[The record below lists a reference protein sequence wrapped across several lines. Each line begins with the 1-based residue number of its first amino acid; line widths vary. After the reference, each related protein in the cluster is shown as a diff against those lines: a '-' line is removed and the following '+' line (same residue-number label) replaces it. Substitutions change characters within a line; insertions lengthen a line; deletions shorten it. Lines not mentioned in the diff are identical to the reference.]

1 MPHLILMTS
10 RSPYLNVPLIL
21 QRSFLTS
28 RTTREQGDRRQ
39 YHKPIG
45 ICSPGHALAE
55 EELALLAGVY
65 LCIVE
70 TNETVAVGAKFG
82 SNMFV

>member
-1 MPHLILMTS
+1 M
-10 RSPYLNVPLIL
+10 
-21 QRSFLTS
+21 
-28 RTTREQGDRRQ
+28 
-39 YHKPIG
+39 G
-45 ICSPGHALAE
+45 ICSPGHAPAE

-70 TNETVAVGAKFG
+70 TNEAVAVGAKFG

>member
-28 RTTREQGDRRQ
+28 RTAREQGDRRQ

-45 ICSPGHALAE
+45 ICSPGHAPAE

-70 TNETVAVGAKFG
+70 TNEAVAVGAKFG